1 MDVCRY
7 ATIDGG
13 KYHVHVDVIGAWE
26 TDYVS
31 AGNATNSRMQLRYCA
46 LTLTLPNGQVVQ
58 GKALNERCFGTLG

>member
-1 MDVCRY
+1 
-7 ATIDGG
+7 
-13 KYHVHVDVIGAWE
+13 VDVIGSWE

-46 LTLTLPNGQVVQ
+46 LTLTMPDGRVIK